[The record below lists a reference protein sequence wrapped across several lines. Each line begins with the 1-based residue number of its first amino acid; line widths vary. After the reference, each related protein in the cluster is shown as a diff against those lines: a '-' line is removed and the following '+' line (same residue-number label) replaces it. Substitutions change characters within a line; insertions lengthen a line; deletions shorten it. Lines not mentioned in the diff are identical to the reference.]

1 MCDGCSGAP
10 RMLVEELAGAM
21 LGASNSFE
29 FLLGVSFTI
38 VLLEFEHLD
47 LGTGKS
53 KFPEN
58 PHGTTCWGR
67 AFYILTGGRGIVKKA
82 WTWRIVFPSPSE
94 ATACR
99 SLALPP
105 EQSTG
110 KQAEHCSQHDSNSDT
125 THTAEAHTDTCGSGN
140 LTGASTSRDPQES
153 THQPR
158 SD

>member
-53 KFPEN
+53 KFPWN
-58 PHGTTCWGR
+58 PRDDTCWGR
-67 AFYILTGGRGIVKKA
+67 AFYILTGGRGIAKKA
-82 WTWRIVFPSPSE
+82 WTWRIACPSPSE

-105 EQSTG
+105 EQSAG

-125 THTAEAHTDTCGSGN
+125 THAAEAHVE
-140 LTGASTSRDPQES
+140 AEI
-153 THQPR
+153 
-158 SD
+158 